1 MSLSVCHYLTPARW
15 VRMRL
20 LYSSTVHEIAK
31 VSLVHASELVCP
43 VLARPRR
50 LFLLLIVKPLLVANC
65 PHTYVMFRKLIDLSL
80 VKVRRCF
87 FVQDQRSI
95 WGESSIISYCSV
107 WRFLSQ
113 LDLWFTNVVL
123 TNSWH
128 IGPGCSMSA
137 HSVRTA
143 LINVIAAVGVSIL
156 QNISLERRKVSLS
169 WTSRESVLRCSGM
182 VTIFS
187 VLKRVKSQRR
197 IR

>member
-1 MSLSVCHYLTPARW
+1 
-15 VRMRL
+15 
-20 LYSSTVHEIAK
+20 
-31 VSLVHASELVCP
+31 
-43 VLARPRR
+43 
-50 LFLLLIVKPLLVANC
+50 
-65 PHTYVMFRKLIDLSL
+65 
-80 VKVRRCF
+80 
-87 FVQDQRSI
+87 
-95 WGESSIISYCSV
+95 
-107 WRFLSQ
+107 
-113 LDLWFTNVVL
+113 
-123 TNSWH
+123 
-128 IGPGCSMSA
+128 MSA